1 MGEDWYDDETGIGE
15 EYAIQEYDITASPN
29 DFNIKTMF
37 DFIESSALVIP
48 GFQRNYVWDIA
59 RASKLIESI
68 LLGLPIPQIFL
79 YEENRNKFLVIDGQQ
94 RLMSI
99 YYFVKQR
106 FPRKEKRVE
115 LRRIFGEYGSIPDE
129 VIEDDTY
136 FRKFNLSLSELVPGQ
151 KNKFHGLNYSTLGE
165 LKLGFDMRTVRNIIV
180 KQNLPDNDH
189 SSVFEIFNRL
199 NSGGINLKPQEI
211 RACLY
216 HSKFYDMLFK
226 VNNDSRWRRL
236 LNSSE
241 ADLHT
246 RDVEII
252 LRGFAMLVEGDSY
265 KPSMVKFLNNFS
277 NNSKKLTQEKVNYL
291 ENLFDSFLEAT
302 VDLPEKVFF
311 GSSGRF
317 ATLFFEAVFAAACK
331 SPFLNKEFVT
341 EKLCADS
348 IRALFTDQKFLEASQ
363 SDTSSTI
370 NVKNRLSTA
379 LSLMEE

>member
-199 NSGGINLKPQEI
+199 NSG
-211 RACLY
+211 
-216 HSKFYDMLFK
+216 
-226 VNNDSRWRRL
+226 
-236 LNSSE
+236 
-241 ADLHT
+241 
-246 RDVEII
+246 
-252 LRGFAMLVEGDSY
+252 
-265 KPSMVKFLNNFS
+265 
-277 NNSKKLTQEKVNYL
+277 
-291 ENLFDSFLEAT
+291 
-302 VDLPEKVFF
+302 
-311 GSSGRF
+311 
-317 ATLFFEAVFAAACK
+317 
-331 SPFLNKEFVT
+331 
-341 EKLCADS
+341 
-348 IRALFTDQKFLEASQ
+348 AS
-363 SDTSSTI
+363 T
-370 NVKNRLSTA
+370 
-379 LSLMEE
+379 

>member
-331 SPFLNKEFVT
+331 SPF
-341 EKLCADS
+341 
-348 IRALFTDQKFLEASQ
+348 
-363 SDTSSTI
+363 
-370 NVKNRLSTA
+370 
-379 LSLMEE
+379 